1 MGITIGFASEKGGV
15 GKTTICY
22 HIAVALSRYHEK
34 RVLVVDGD
42 YQRGGIT
49 GRFVEALIEEF
60 RTGQVQ
66 EPTLYSKF
74 LALYSASVLTPAIN
88 IVETGETGIDLVPAD
103 PRLSV
108 VTVEK
113 MPTTNNIR
121 ENTRS
126 LWRHLSVLDIVLGPL
141 RDKYD
146 YILVD
151 SHPDINDLLHTI
163 LYACDYVCSPVK
175 LDLQSTVGVAS
186 VIEAIN
192 DVNSDVELV
201 ANTIDEKIDC
211 GPTQYA
217 GAIATQAR
225 EWGGILKQTE
235 RTEYR
240 RISRAGPIFVV
251 YVTEGDGLRQA
262 AHDRCPVF
270 NISGQNADKQSR
282 QLRELTEEFIERC
295 PARIKT

>member
-1 MGITIGFASEKGGV
+1 MGTVVAFASEKGGV

-22 HIAVALSRYHEK
+22 HIAIALTRYHGK
-34 RVLVVDGD
+34 KVLVVDCD

-49 GRFVEALIEEF
+49 GRFVEELIEQF
-60 RTGQVQ
+60 RTAKIT

-74 LALYSASVLTPAIN
+74 LELYSGSTPTPNVN
-88 IVETGETGIDLVPAD
+88 ILKTPEAGIDLVPAD

-113 MPTTNNIR
+113 MPTTNDIR

-126 LWRHLSVLDIVLGPL
+126 LWRHLSVLDTVLIPI
-141 RDKYD
+141 RNDYD

-151 SHPDINDLLHTI
+151 SHPDVDTLIRTVI
-163 LYACDYVCSPVK
+163 YACDFVCSPVK
-175 LDLQSTVGVAS
+175 LDLQSTIGVPS
-186 VIEAIN
+186 VIEAAN
-192 DVNSDVELV
+192 DVNDDVKLV
-201 ANTIDEKIDC
+201 ENAIGEPLNHQPTI
-211 GPTQYA
+211 YA
-217 GAIATQAR
+217 GAIATQTR

-240 RISRAGPIFVV
+240 RIGRLGPIFDT

-262 AHDRCPVF
+262 ARDRCPVF
-270 NISGQNADKQSR
+270 DVSGLNADKQAD
-282 QLRELTEEFIERC
+282 QLRRLTKEFIKRC
-295 PARIKT
+295 PA